1 MDKNRTFQPIS
12 ITLLPAS
19 PLGPVWL
26 AVTDQGL
33 AALDIQVEREK
44 FVQDLNKRGF
54 KEFSQDTE
62 KVREIARQLSEY
74 LEGKRRSFDFP
85 IDWEILKPF
94 QRQVLQATYAIPY
107 GVTATYGEIAARVG
121 KPRAA
126 RAVGRAE
133 ATNPM
138 PLVIPC
144 HRVLGSDGKLHGYG
158 AAGGLETKAWLLQ
171 LEAGASSASTSSR
184 ISSKLSILPSSRA
197 SR

>member
-1 MDKNRTFQPIS
+1 MDKNRTHHPIS
-12 ITLLPAS
+12 ISLLPVS

-26 AVTDQGL
+26 ALTNQGL

-44 FVQDLNKRGF
+44 FVQDLEKRGF
-54 KEFSQDTE
+54 KEFSQDTG
-62 KVREIARQLSEY
+62 KAREVARQLSEY
-74 LEGKRRSFDFP
+74 LEGKRRSFDFL
-85 IDWEILKPF
+85 IDWEVLKPF
-94 QRQVLQATYAIPY
+94 QRQVLQATFAIPY

-158 AAGGLETKAWLLQ
+158 AAGGLATKAWLLQ
-171 LEAGASSASTSSR
+171 LEADVSSASTLSR
-184 ISSKLSILPSSRA
+184 MSSKSRTLPSSRA

>member
-1 MDKNRTFQPIS
+1 MDKNTPPLPIS
-12 ITLLPAS
+12 ITLLPDS

-33 AALDIQVEREK
+33 AALDIQVGREE
-44 FVQDLNKRGF
+44 FVQHLKKRGF
-54 KEFSQDTE
+54 KEFNQATE
-62 KVREIARQLSEY
+62 KAPEVARQLSEY
-74 LEGKRRSFDFP
+74 LEGKRQSFDFP
-85 IDWEILKPF
+85 IDWDVLKPF

-107 GVTATYGEIAARVG
+107 GVTATYGEIAARLG

-158 AAGGLETKAWLLQ
+158 AAGGLATKAWLLRM
-171 LEAGASSASTSSR
+171 EAENAE
-184 ISSKLSILPSSRA
+184 
-197 SR
+197 

>member
-1 MDKNRTFQPIS
+1 MMPHPIS
-12 ITLLPAS
+12 ISLLPDS

-26 AVTDQGL
+26 AVTNQGL
-33 AALDIQVEREK
+33 AALDIQVERDE
-44 FVQDLNKRGF
+44 FVQDLKKRGF

-62 KVREIARQLSEY
+62 RAREVARQLSQY
-74 LEGKRRSFDFP
+74 LEGQRRSFDFP
-85 IDWEILKPF
+85 IHWEVLKPF

-158 AAGGLETKAWLLQ
+158 AAGGLATKAWLLQ
-171 LEAGASSASTSSR
+171 LEAGASSGSASTSSS
-184 ISSKLSILPSSRA
+184 ISSR
-197 SR
+197 